1 VCHVSAQFRSL
12 LLMMFRTLQAMPTE
26 FLWDEVSIRDADA
39 SVIIPLL
46 LQIRRVFGH
55 HLKRS

>member
-1 VCHVSAQFRSL
+1 MSLKYFQRVVDEFRV
-12 LLMMFRTLQAMPTE
+12 LQAMPTE